1 MYLNRGAKYTII
13 FSHGNAEDLYLV
25 SSWLNSYFLKGV
37 DVNCIVYEY
46 TGFGEANGTIPA
58 EESLYDDIETV
69 YTYFTQ

>member
-1 MYLNRGAKYTII
+1 
-13 FSHGNAEDLYLV
+13 V
-25 SSWLNSYFLKGV
+25 
-37 DVNCIVYEY
+37 VYEY